1 MDKEVV
7 VLMYDGILNPL
18 YLCTKDPEK
27 DSKALETCRHGNDSH
42 ERGRFYT
49 HISPER
55 GGLCQAG
62 PHGEAPGGPGGRGR
76 GSVDQRLHCSFR
88 EGVDKAGGQAEGWL
102 VWIIPAGSGP
112 QGPSLVVWYLPW
124 VMRAGGQGTRGGE
137 PHGGGGGGWALGWL
151 VCIGRLCS

>member
-1 MDKEVV
+1 MKHADMEMTVMKGEDFILTYPQKEEAYARQGHTGKHQV
-7 VLMYDGILNPL
+7 GQ
-18 YLCTKDPEK
+18 E
-27 DSKALETCRHGNDSH
+27 AE
-42 ERGRFYT
+42 
-49 HISPER
+49 
-55 GGLCQAG
+55 GGAVWTRDFT
-62 PHGEAPGGPGGRGR
+62 AV
-76 GSVDQRLHCSFR
+76 SV

-137 PHGGGGGGWALGWL
+137 PHGGGGGVWALGWL